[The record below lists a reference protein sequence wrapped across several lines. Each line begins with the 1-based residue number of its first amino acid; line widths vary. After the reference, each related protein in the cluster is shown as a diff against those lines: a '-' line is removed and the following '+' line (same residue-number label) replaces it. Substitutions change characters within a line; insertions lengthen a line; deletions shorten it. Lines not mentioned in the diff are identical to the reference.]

1 MLCEECQNHEAVFTV
16 TLTSGEG
23 VTRKHLCGECMKKME
38 LNLGDGDIHSFL
50 SSILSIFS
58 SAQADETPVCSGC
71 GLRYSTF
78 EKTGKLGCPQCY
90 QDFADKLTP
99 MLGRIHGN
107 TRHNGCTPRAM
118 EKDTAAAAAAQ
129 EAASPADAETPAK
142 DDVSSVEEL
151 REELRRKMEQAVLEE
166 NFEDAALYRDQLKA
180 LTQAGEVQ
188 ES

>member
-78 EKTGKLGCPQCY
+78 EKTGKLGCAQCY
-90 QDFADKLTP
+90 HDFADKLTP

-107 TRHNGCTPRAM
+107 TRHNGRTPRAM
-118 EKDTAAAAAAQ
+118 DTETAAAAPAQ
-129 EAASPADAETPAK
+129 EMDSPAEAETP
-142 DDVSSVEEL
+142 VTEEVPSVDAL

-166 NFEDAALYRDQLKA
+166 NFEDAAMYRDQLKA
-180 LTQAGEVQ
+180 LNQSREVR